1 MRASSVL
8 AGFTAAWVF
17 VLYAFL
23 VPFGAP
29 RYLLPTLAMMAVLA
43 ADGIAWA
50 VTESRWRK
58 LAAVAACV
66 FLLAG
71 LVSQRLILQ
80 RQAGYQSDSR
90 QFQAQAEQL
99 EKIGV
104 HPPCVLLNTSIA
116 WYIGCSAPWTGM
128 GMDQFLATRTPQGL
142 KYWQQLQLPASLQP
156 PPGGQPMIAY
166 LPISS
171 SLIKAQS
178 AAARPASG

>member
-50 VTESRWRK
+50 VTESRSRK

-80 RQAGYQSDSR
+80 RQAGYQTDSR

-99 EKIGV
+99 AKIGV

-116 WYIGCSAPWTGM
+116 C
-128 GMDQFLATRTPQGL
+128 
-142 KYWQQLQLPASLQP
+142 
-156 PPGGQPMIAY
+156 
-166 LPISS
+166 
-171 SLIKAQS
+171 
-178 AAARPASG
+178 